1 MNTPL
6 HREYFELL
14 KNAREHLSSVYPKG
28 SYILAEKENWEALR
42 QAIIHSKQNEPQP
55 APTPKPPVKAP
66 SPIYSTPQPRG
77 IAQVSA
83 APTVVPK
90 PMPVAT
96 PQPKRVVEEKID
108 RTLTLSEAPLP
119 QDIDFKSWK
128 GIFEDKFPQIALVE
142 PAQAKVAVEKGIVI
156 VHGSISPQ
164 ESLFLQNVARTCHL
178 LLGPTIVQK
187 IEDFK
192 PAEGGSEIQKMIVC
206 YGVSVDGAFPL
217 EELSAYTRN
226 PAIKAQLWRQLSG
239 RFMQKS
245 S

>member
-42 QAIIHSKQNEPQP
+42 QAIIHSKHNEPQ
-55 APTPKPPVKAP
+55 APPKQPVKAP
-66 SPIYSTPQPRG
+66 SPMVSTPEPRG

-83 APTVVPK
+83 TPTIPK
-90 PMPVAT
+90 PMHVTA
-96 PQPKRVVEEKID
+96 PQPKRVVEEKLD
-108 RTLTLSEAPLP
+108 RSLTLSESPLP
-119 QDIDFKSWK
+119 QEIDFKSWK

-142 PAQAKVAVEKGIVI
+142 PIQGKAAVEKGVVI
-156 VHGSISPQ
+156 VHGKISPQ

-178 LLGPTIVQK
+178 LLGPTTIQR
-187 IEDFK
+187 IEDFQ

-206 YGVSVDGAFPL
+206 YGVSVEGALPL
-217 EELSAYTRN
+217 EELTVYIRN
-226 PAIKAQLWRQLSG
+226 PAIKAQLWRQLST